1 MRHPNFEDAR
11 PLIEDEI
18 ERLIGVLDLLEL
30 DPDLEENGDLEPL
43 ADDEPS
49 VGAPNDSAGSWE
61 GIVQQYDI
69 DCELD
74 DCDLEECFADEAV
87 PRATGRR
94 HSHLTASLR

>member
-18 ERLIGVLDLLEL
+18 ELLIGVLDLLDP
-30 DPDLEENGDLEPL
+30 DPDLEDHADLEPS

-49 VGAPNDSAGSWE
+49 IGAPNALTGSWE
-61 GIVQQYDI
+61 GIVQQYDV

-74 DCDLEECFADEAV
+74 DCDLEESFADEAV
-87 PRATGRR
+87 PRNAGVKTG
-94 HSHLTASLR
+94 TKKAA